1 MWLRKTS
8 VKASLGD
15 SECIWLFITDFG
27 CPTSKSKQKRS
38 TEGEGVWVY
47 LIFNIVVV
55 VFFRSD
61 YNFFLLSID
70 RGKTIISVLR
80 FPQFERNL
88 ICASEKCLNSL

>member
-1 MWLRKTS
+1 MWLRKTG

-15 SECIWLFITDFG
+15 SECIWLFIADFG

-55 VFFRSD
+55 VFFFD
-61 YNFFLLSID
+61 QIIIFFCFLSTVEKLLY
-70 RGKTIISVLR
+70 L
-80 FPQFERNL
+80 F
-88 ICASEKCLNSL
+88 